1 MTKQDSIIITEDGEV
16 LDQSSLVPMGD
27 GSSLKELVPYN
38 RLTNIAKST
47 LTRLTWDK
55 KRGLWTCSLGEFDA
69 LNLIPKAATEL
80 YAVWSEQVGKPAY
93 YGTSEEDAA
102 QYGEAE
108 KGYRVAFAEE
118 TIGPA
123 YGDFFGLSRDFA
135 EAVCKFGATNPGNPI
150 KVKGNTA
157 INTQNGTFYVPKIV
171 R

>member
-1 MTKQDSIIITEDGEV
+1 MTKQDSLIITEDGEV
-16 LDQSSLVPMGD
+16 LDQSSLVPMED

-69 LNLIPKAATEL
+69 LNLIPTAATEI
-80 YAVWSEQVGKPAY
+80 YAVWSEQVGKPMY
-93 YGTSEEDAA
+93 YGVDEE
-102 QYGEAE
+102 EATGFGLPE
-108 KGYRVAFAEE
+108 KGYRVAFMEE

-123 YGDFFGLSRDFA
+123 YGDFFGLARDFA
-135 EAVCKFGATNPGNPI
+135 EAVCKFGATNRGNPI